1 VIALQAMP
9 PTDLASQCGIDIVDA
24 RRIHAALMR
33 DENLDGH
40 PPRGVRRISLEK
52 VRAMTMVPR
61 LTEVHQAESQ
71 EDPFRKWVL
80 AGEDGKTFETVRI
93 PLEKEG
99 RYSAC
104 VSSQIGCAMGC
115 TFCATGRLGLRRN
128 LETWEIVEQVRHIKR
143 SISAGRVHGVVFQGM
158 GEPMANLDR
167 VLLAIRVL
175 NEPAGLAID
184 ARNITVSTSGL
195 PAGIRRLAREAPK
208 IRLALSLGSAL
219 EEQRRQLMPISES
232 HPLSAVL
239 DAAREHAELTGLAP
253 LWAVTPL
260 EGRSDSYE
268 AGRRLGEMAHTF
280 WRTTGV
286 RPRVS
291 VIPYNSM
298 GEGDP
303 FRRPSPQGLA
313 AFETG
318 IADGGYPPHRR
329 YSGGGDVGAA
339 CGQLVGLS

>member
-1 VIALQAMP
+1 VIALQGLP
-9 PTDLASQCGIDIVDA
+9 PADLANVTGIDLADA
-24 RRIHAALMR
+24 RRIHAAVMR
-33 DENLDGH
+33 GESLDK
-40 PPRGVRRISLEK
+40 PLRGVRRISLQR
-52 VRAMTMVPR
+52 VREMTEIPT
-61 LTEVHQAESQ
+61 LTEVHQAESR

-80 AGEDGKTFETVRI
+80 AGADGKTFETVRI

-99 RYSAC
+99 RFSAC

-128 LETWEIVEQVRHIKR
+128 LETWEIVEQVRQIKR

-167 VLLAIRVL
+167 VLTAIRVL

-184 ARNITVSTSGL
+184 ARNMTVSISGL

-208 IRLALSLGSAL
+208 VRLALSIGSAL
-219 EEQRRQLMPISES
+219 AQERRLFMPISDS
-232 HPLSAVL
+232 HPLESVL
-239 DAAREHAELTGLAP
+239 EAAREHAQLTGLAP

-260 EGRSDSYE
+260 EGQSDSYE
-268 AGRRLGEMAHTF
+268 AGQRLGQMAQTF
-280 WRTTGV
+280 WQATGV
-286 RPRVS
+286 RPRIS

-298 GEGDP
+298 GELDP
-303 FRRPSPQGLA
+303 FRRPSPTQLV
-313 AFETG
+313 AFESG
-318 IADGGYPPHRR
+318 ISDSGYPPHRR